1 MLKKK
6 YLTYC
11 VISVFSLGA
20 ELCAGSFKD
29 VLDDPNSGWA
39 GKASTVGVVPCQQVT
54 KYVLPEGKTLEKN
67 LFPTPSEGNPA
78 RSWLVVTVTDGKPVK
93 DTVTD
98 WFAKGMSADYALD
111 DGGLY
116 RLFPENFDFSERVSQ
131 MSGKHN
137 KQAVNVLVNALAW
150 SELEKDK
157 HVPFLNAVIKKH
169 DLKEAMTMFVLRNSE
184 SKGHAAGHLSGMEKL
199 EGVVRTLTPQNAELD
214 DANKTYL
221 ENQKARLKGHQS
233 SLEAMEAFLNPS
245 SASPVETEAASADP
259 SGAASVEV
267 SVKIHN

>member
-29 VLDDPNSGWA
+29 TLDDPNSGWA
-39 GKASTVGVVPCQQVT
+39 GEASTVGGVPCQQVT
-54 KYVLPEGKTLEKN
+54 KYVLPEGKTLETN
-67 LFPTPSEGNPA
+67 LFPTPKTGSPERN
-78 RSWLVVTVTDGKPVK
+78 WLVVTVTDGKPVK

-111 DGGLY
+111 EGGLY
-116 RLFPENFDFSERVSQ
+116 RLFPKDLDFQACMSQ

-157 HVPFLNAVIKKH
+157 HVPFLNAVINEH
-169 DLKEAMTMFVLRNSE
+169 NVKEAMTMFVLRNADNQGYAS
-184 SKGHAAGHLSGMEKL
+184 GHLLGMKKL
-199 EGVVRTLTPQNAELD
+199 EVGVRSIMPQDAQLD
-214 DANKTYL
+214 EQNKIYL
-221 ENQKARLKGHQS
+221 QKQKERLNGHTTS
-233 SLEAMEAFLNPS
+233 IEAIDAFLNPS
-245 SASPVETEAASADP
+245 TSASPAD
-259 SGAASVEV
+259 
-267 SVKIHN
+267 